1 MAEEQNTEKSEKKPA
16 SPMVKN
22 GIMFAMAIVIPAI
35 LAFVLYSFIIKPKFG
50 PEEEMAKTPT
60 VVDPFPVTMT
70 EMIFDEQQISVATE
84 DPDMVAPMLIT
95 QVTLMC
101 RDPETA
107 AVVDSRK
114 SLFAAMIL
122 KMHQGR
128 TRAELNDSLVRNSI
142 LQQIKQQSNILLK
155 RINPEADL
163 MVLDALHLKFTMV
176 DL

>member
-1 MAEEQNTEKSEKKPA
+1 MR
-16 SPMVKN
+16 
-22 GIMFAMAIVIPAI
+22 I
-35 LAFVLYSFIIKPKFG
+35 L
-50 PEEEMAKTPT
+50 
-60 VVDPFPVTMT
+60 
-70 EMIFDEQQISVATE
+70 
-84 DPDMVAPMLIT
+84 
-95 QVTLMC
+95 
-101 RDPETA
+101 PETA